1 MQATMDFQRDV
12 IQRSH
17 EIPVLVDFW
26 AAWCGPCRVLG
37 PVLDEVA
44 SEYTGRFEL
53 VKIDTEAHPQIAQ
66 QYRVMSIPNV
76 KLFHKGEVINEFA
89 GALPKAVVTK
99 WLEDNLPSAEAMEL
113 QDLLDQR
120 GPWPDAMLAAELE
133 QRLPEAEDPRHLRM
147 LIAREIVL
155 EDPAR
160 AQALITGIPAV
171 DGALETT
178 EDIRAL
184 AQLMTLEPD
193 DSAINQALRSIR
205 TLLEEGKIEQGV
217 GQLVDIVMQDKSY
230 ANDLPRR
237 AGIALFRMLGNAHP
251 VTKAYRKLF
260 DMAIY

>member
-1 MQATMDFQRDV
+1 MDFQQDV

-44 SEYTGRFEL
+44 SEYAGQFEL
-53 VKIDTEAHPQIAQ
+53 VKIDTEAYPEIAQ

-76 KLFHKGEVINEFA
+76 KLFHQGEVINEFA
-89 GALPKAVVTK
+89 GALPKAMVTK
-99 WLEDNLPSAEAMEL
+99 WLEDNLPTEGEMAL
-113 QDLLDQR
+113 QDLLDER
-120 GPWPDAMLAAELE
+120 GAWPDMALASKLEEL
-133 QRLPEAEDPRHLRM
+133 LTDTDDPRHIRM

-155 EDPAR
+155 TDPRR
-160 AQALITGIPAV
+160 ATTLTKEIPAV
-171 DGALETT
+171 EGAIETT

-193 DSAINQALRSIR
+193 GTGANIALQSVRSS
-205 TLLEEGKIEQGV
+205 LQSGQVLEAVK
-217 GQLVDIVMQDKSY
+217 QLVEIVMQDKSY

-237 AGIALFRMLGNAHP
+237 AGIALFRMLGSTHP
-251 VTKAYRKLF
+251 VTREYRKLF